1 MKRIYLSNCSCFLS
15 FIYCLSVNVLLES
28 SNNHTCGVPQGS
40 ILGPLLFLLYVN
52 DLPNTSSLLTFHPF
66 ADDTNLYF
74 SSKNLSHLEATL
86 NHELKF
92 VAEWMKCNRL
102 ALNISKTNFI
112 LFHSSKLKPSQS
124 LRIKIDGTLIKQVDS
139 TKYLG
144 ITFDS
149 NLTWK
154 SHINELCLK
163 LSKTLGILSKVRHFV
178 DNHILVMLYYSLIYP
193 FLTYGVHVWGLTF
206 PSFLTQLSIVQ
217 KKAIRIIS
225 FSEPKSHSEPL
236 FKSLNLLKVNDL
248 IEFQILSFIYQWSH
262 KLLPP
267 CFSEYFKFT
276 SSVHSHST
284 RQSCNRNLYV
294 ASVNT
299 TQYGLRSLKFA
310 GPRLWNSLPT
320 CLTNTSSLRI
330 FRKTLKTSIP
340 NYYSN

>member
-1 MKRIYLSNCSCFLS
+1 MLDWFKSYLSQREQF
-15 FIYCLSVNVLLES
+15 VNVNGHNSLSLPV
-28 SNNHTCGVPQGS
+28 TCGVPQGS

-52 DLPNTSSLLTFHPF
+52 DLPNTSSLLTFHLF
-66 ADDTNLYF
+66 ADDTNIYF

-86 NHELKF
+86 NCELKS

-102 ALNISKTNFI
+102 ALSISKTNFI
-112 LFHSSKLKPSQS
+112 LFHSSKLKPNQS
-124 LRIKIDGTLIKQVDS
+124 LRIKIDDTPIKQVDS

-163 LSKTLGILSKVRHFV
+163 LSKTVGILSKLRHFV
-178 DNHILVMLYYSLIYP
+178 NKHILVMLYYSLIYP

-206 PSFLTQLSIVQ
+206 PSFLTQLFIIQ

-236 FKSLNLLKVNDL
+236 FKSLNLIKFNDG
-248 IEFQILSFIYQWSH
+248 IELQILSFVYQWSH
-262 KLLPP
+262 RLLPH

-276 SSVHSHST
+276 SSVHSYST
-284 RQSCNRNLYV
+284 RQSSKRNLYL

-299 TQYGLRSLKFA
+299 TQYGLRSLKFT

-320 CLTNTSSLRI
+320 SLTTSNSLRI
-330 FRKTLKTSIP
+330 FCKTLKNSMLNCYSI
-340 NYYSN
+340 

>member
-1 MKRIYLSNCSCFLS
+1 MHDWFKSYLSQREQF
-15 FIYCLSVNVLLES
+15 VNVNGHNSLSLPV
-28 SNNHTCGVPQGS
+28 TCGVPQGS

-52 DLPNTSSLLTFHPF
+52 DLPNTSSLLTFHLF

-86 NHELKF
+86 NHELKS

-102 ALNISKTNFI
+102 ARLNISKTNFI

-149 NLTWK
+149 NLIITWK

-163 LSKTLGILSKVRHFV
+163 LSKTVGILSKVRHFV

-217 KKAIRIIS
+217 KKAIRILS
-225 FSEPKSHSEPL
+225 FSEPKSHS
-236 FKSLNLLKVNDL
+236 V
-248 IEFQILSFIYQWSH
+248 
-262 KLLPP
+262 
-267 CFSEYFKFT
+267 
-276 SSVHSHST
+276 
-284 RQSCNRNLYV
+284 
-294 ASVNT
+294 
-299 TQYGLRSLKFA
+299 
-310 GPRLWNSLPT
+310 
-320 CLTNTSSLRI
+320 
-330 FRKTLKTSIP
+330 
-340 NYYSN
+340 